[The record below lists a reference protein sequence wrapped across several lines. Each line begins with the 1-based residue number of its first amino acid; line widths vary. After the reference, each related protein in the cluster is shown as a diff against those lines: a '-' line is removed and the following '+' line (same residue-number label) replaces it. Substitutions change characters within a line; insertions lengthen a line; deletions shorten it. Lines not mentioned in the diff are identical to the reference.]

1 MTLSVKAN
9 KYLYL
14 LYLEPIQHSQPP
26 EENRAALFLKIFH
39 QIHIFTSPTL
49 YQKNRY
55 FRLYAFCP
63 YLYGKYRSNK
73 DRKPTVGADNG
84 NTCNPGPA
92 ETEKPEIKFWRC
104 SHLSLSL
111 QKIGCASE
119 NREQVPVFSRLS
131 YLCRRKTR
139 LGPTC
144 ESCLKTD
151 QSTSEKNTGPF
162 TGQR

>member
-119 NREQVPVFSRLS
+119 KPGTSSRFLPAFTIFVEEKRGS
-131 YLCRRKTR
+131 DR
-139 LGPTC
+139 LAKVEIG
-144 ESCLKTD
+144 
-151 QSTSEKNTGPF
+151 
-162 TGQR
+162 RAHV